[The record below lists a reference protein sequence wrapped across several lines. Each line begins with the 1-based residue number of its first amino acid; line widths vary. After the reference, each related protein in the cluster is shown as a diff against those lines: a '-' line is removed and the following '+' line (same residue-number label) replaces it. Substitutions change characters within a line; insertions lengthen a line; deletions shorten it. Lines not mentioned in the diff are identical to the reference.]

1 MPVLVCQESSK
12 CFVYLYIGVNSSKKK
27 KEKLYE
33 MAESLSVDGLDGPG
47 LSLTGKVVKYVEWW
61 PKYWSDPGPLATA
74 VPTGQGW
81 CF

>member
-1 MPVLVCQESSK
+1 
-12 CFVYLYIGVNSSKKK
+12 
-27 KEKLYE
+27 

-74 VPTGQGW
+74 VLTGQGW